1 MPDPDKN
8 LEYAQAEMPDGRLL
22 LIERERAP
30 RLAARTKTV
39 LGAAFPIA
47 ALGFAILIAQAA
59 PVFTFAGLWSFIP
72 LACAYAALSVFTLL
86 QLMSWASRPPQDPAN
101 CVVVGMDCSTQE
113 LIDVASGRTA
123 SELMFG
129 SLH

>member
-1 MPDPDKN
+1 MQDPDNN

-30 RLAARTKTV
+30 RLAARTRTI
-39 LGAAFPIA
+39 LGAAFPPA
-47 ALGFAILIAQAA
+47 VLGLAILIGQTV
-59 PVFTFAGLWSFIP
+59 PVFTFAELWSSIP
-72 LACAYAALSVFTLL
+72 LVCAYAALSAFTLSR
-86 QLMSWASRPPQDPAN
+86 LMSWASLPPEDPAK

-123 SELMFG
+123 SELLHG